1 MIVSAFVLASILC
14 VLSGLHVYWAFGGR
28 WGSNAVIPTQVDSE
42 QTLFTP
48 PPIAT
53 LVVAAALAVAALL
66 SLAQVQL
73 INLGLPAWSLRT
85 AMWGLS
91 AIFLLRTVGD
101 FRYVGMFKRVRGTRF
116 ARMDN
121 LLYSPLCLLLS
132 ILAANLARY

>member
-1 MIVSAFVLASILC
+1 
-14 VLSGLHVYWAFGGR
+14 GGR
-28 WGSNAVIPTQVDSE
+28 WGGSAVIPTRAGSE
-42 QTLFTP
+42 HALFTP

-53 LVVAAALAVAALL
+53 LVVAAALAIAALL

-73 INLGLPAWSLRT
+73 ITLELPTWLLHT

-101 FRYVGMFKRVRGTRF
+101 FRYVGIFKRIRGTRF
-116 ARMDN
+116 ARMDS